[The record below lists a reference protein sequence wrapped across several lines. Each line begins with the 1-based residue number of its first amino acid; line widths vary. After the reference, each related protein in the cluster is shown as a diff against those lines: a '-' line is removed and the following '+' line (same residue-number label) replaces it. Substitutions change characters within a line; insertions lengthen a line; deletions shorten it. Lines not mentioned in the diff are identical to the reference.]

1 MFKKTT
7 LALTTAGAM
16 AGTCIAVAGTTVDT
30 PLGEFGVSANV
41 TLASEYIF
49 RGISQTK
56 GDPALQG
63 GLDIVHES
71 GLYVGAW
78 VSNTDYE
85 TSDATMERDY
95 YVGYSNKLTDELT
108 YDVGWLKYDYVKDHL
123 DNADLNYSEFYG
135 SLSAYG
141 FKVGINYSDD
151 VNSDNNVVYS
161 YIGYKRDLPYGI
173 GLSMRVGKYDFKD
186 DTFFKDGASKGEDA
200 YYDWYVGV
208 SKEFVGLQF
217 GLAYTQTDLK
227 DEECENYTGNETYCD
242 ANFVASITKVF

>member
-1 MFKKTT
+1 MLKKTT
-7 LALTTAGAM
+7 LALTAAGAV
-16 AGTCIAVAGTTVDT
+16 AGSCIAVAGLAVDT
-30 PLGEFGVSANV
+30 PLGEFSITANA

-63 GLDIVHES
+63 GLDISHQS

-78 VSNTDYE
+78 ISNVDYE
-85 TSDATMERDY
+85 TSNANTERDY
-95 YVGYSNKLTDELT
+95 YFGYTNKLTEELSF
-108 YDVGWLKYDYVKDHL
+108 DVGWLKYDYPGDDL
-123 DNADLNYSEFYG
+123 GNADLNYSEYYG

-151 VNSDNNVVYS
+151 YSHDNTAVYS
-161 YIGYKRDLPYGI
+161 YVGYKRDLPYGV
-173 GLSMRVGKYDFKD
+173 GLSLRAGKYDFKD
-186 DTFFKDGASKGEDA
+186 DSFYKDGATQGEDS

-217 GLAYTQTDLK
+217 GLTYTQTDLK

-242 ANFVASITKVF
+242 ANFVASISKVF

>member
-16 AGTCIAVAGTTVDT
+16 AGSCIAVAGTTVDT
-30 PLGEFGVSANV
+30 PLGEFSVSANA
-41 TLASEYIF
+41 TLATEYIF

-56 GDPALQG
+56 GDPAIQG

-71 GLYVGAW
+71 GLYVGMWA
-78 VSNTDYE
+78 SNVDFE
-85 TSDATMERDY
+85 TSDAPVEYDY
-95 YVGYSNKLTDELT
+95 YVGYSNKLTEELT
-108 YDVGWLKYDYVKDHL
+108 YDVGWLKYDYPGDDL
-123 DNADLNYSEFYG
+123 GNSDLNYSEFYG

-161 YIGYKRDLPYGI
+161 YIGYKRDLPYGV
-173 GLSMRVGKYDFKD
+173 GLSMRFGKYDFKD

-227 DEECENYTGNETYCD
+227 DEECENFTGNDTHCD
-242 ANFVASITKVF
+242 ANFVASVSKTF